1 MKGTF
6 DIFTTSKVKD
16 SIKRNITN
24 NSNLNNQQHKLTTNN
39 NNNIKFNPN
48 KNTKNSILQ

>member
-6 DIFTTSKVKD
+6 DIFKTSKVKD
-16 SIKRNITN
+16 YNKRNITN

-39 NNNIKFNPN
+39 NNNNIKSNQ
-48 KNTKNSILQ
+48 KRNTKIYF